1 VAGTAAKGQAKII
14 RRGGGVTLNLY
25 IARRFLGTVGR
36 VFLIFFG
43 ILMLIDMIEQL
54 RRFSG
59 AGVGLGDAAVLS
71 LMNVPSTLYRILPL
85 ILIMGSIAMFLGL
98 ARSSELVVVRAAG
111 RSGLRFL
118 LTPVVAAVGLGLLTV
133 GAFNPIVA
141 ATSKHYDAARA
152 GLSQSGGS
160 VLSVADTGLWLRQ
173 GSDGGQTV
181 IQAARANLDGTQL
194 FGVTFLGFDA
204 NGLPATRIEA
214 ETAKLT
220 AGAWE
225 LTGAKSW
232 DLTSANPELSAT
244 RVAGATT
251 LPSDLTPERIRDS
264 FGTPSAIAFW
274 DLPEYIGDLERAGFS
289 ARAYRLWFQMEL
301 AQPLLMAAMVLVAAG
316 FTMRHTR
323 FGGTGQ
329 MVLYA
334 MLAGFAIFF
343 MRNFAQA
350 LGDSGQIPISVAAW
364 SPPLAA
370 FLMSLGLLLHLE
382 DG

>member
-1 VAGTAAKGQAKII
+1 M
-14 RRGGGVTLNLY
+14 TLSLY
-25 IARRFLGTVGR
+25 ITRRFLMTVGR

-54 RRFSG
+54 RRFS
-59 AGVGLGDAAVLS
+59 ASGVGVADAAVLS
-71 LMNVPSTLYRILPL
+71 LMNVPGTLYRILPL
-85 ILIMGSIAMFLGL
+85 ILIMGSITMFLGL

-118 LTPVVAAVGLGLLTV
+118 VTPVVVAVGLGLLTV
-133 GAFNPIVA
+133 AAFNPIVA
-141 ATSKHYDAARA
+141 ATSKQYDAARA
-152 GLSQSGGS
+152 NLSQSGGS

-173 GSDGGQTV
+173 GSEDGQTV
-181 IQAARANLDGTQL
+181 IQAARANLDGTEL

-204 NGLPATRIEA
+204 AGLPTSRIEA
-214 ETAKLT
+214 GTAKL
-220 AGAWE
+220 ARGAWV
-225 LTGAKSW
+225 LTDVKSW
-232 DLTSANPELSAT
+232 DMTAANPELTA
-244 RVAGATT
+244 RRDAGPVD

-264 FGTPSAIAFW
+264 FGTPSAISFW
-274 DLPEYIGDLERAGFS
+274 NLPDYIGDLERAGFS

-301 AQPLLMAAMVLVAAG
+301 AQPLLMATMVLVAAG
-316 FTMRHTR
+316 FTMRHAR

-334 MLAGFAIFF
+334 MLAGFGIFF
-343 MRNFAQA
+343 LRNFAQA
-350 LGDSGQIPISVAAW
+350 LGDTGQIPIIVAAW

-370 FLMSLGLLLHLE
+370 FLMSVGLLLHLE

>member
-1 VAGTAAKGQAKII
+1 M
-14 RRGGGVTLNLY
+14 TLSLY

-54 RRFSG
+54 RRFSS
-59 AGVGLGDAAVLS
+59 AGVGLWDAAGLS

-118 LTPVVAAVGLGLLTV
+118 VVPVVVAVALGLLTV

-152 GLSQSGGS
+152 DLSQGGGS

-173 GSDGGQTV
+173 GAEGGQTV
-181 IQAARANLDGTQL
+181 IQAARANLDGTEL

-204 NGLPATRIEA
+204 TGLPATRIEA

-220 AGAWE
+220 EGAWE
-225 LTGAKSW
+225 LTGAKTW
-232 DLTSANPELSAT
+232 DLTAPNPELSALHE
-244 RVAGATT
+244 AGPTT

-274 DLPEYIGDLERAGFS
+274 DLPAYIGDLERAGFS

-334 MLAGFAIFF
+334 MLSGFAIFF
-343 MRNFAQA
+343 LRNFAQA
-350 LGDSGQIPISVAAW
+350 LGDSGQIPIPVAAW